1 MFMKIQVRF
10 GPKGELMI
18 SVMLW
23 RIVDYMILH
32 LRDMS
37 LRGTINVLGMRM
49 LSRGL
54 NGALGTLI

>member
-1 MFMKIQVRF
+1 MKIQVRF

-23 RIVDYMILH
+23 RIVDCMILH
-32 LRDMS
+32 LWDMS